1 MKICLFVH
9 CFFPEHFYGTE
20 AYTFELARNL
30 QKLNHDVVVVTS
42 TFIGE
47 ASGGDLISRYTY
59 EGIPVLRIDGN
70 RFPQHRVRDTYLQP
84 GLTSLFEKLLLEQQP
99 DLVHITH
106 LINHTASLLDV
117 VNRLRIPAVFTLTDF
132 FGICYTNKLEDAGGE
147 LCQGPDVMRTNCLA
161 CYLRA
166 RSMNGSSRILR
177 SLAPAC
183 WRMAPFL
190 NRLGSLSLLQKT
202 PLGQLVA
209 DLRARPA
216 LLAKRYSYLQ
226 MVITPTRFLRNV
238 YQRSG
243 LSVPAQTSWFGI
255 DIDRA
260 PKPQRASPLP
270 LRIGYIGQLASH
282 KGVDLLVRAFKA
294 LRPCTAEL
302 NLWGPLDQN
311 PIYARLLMRLADGAS
326 VRFAGTF
333 PPRRMAAVLKEID
346 VLVIPSRWYENS
358 PLVMLSALACHTPV
372 VVSAVEGLTEFV
384 VEGHNGFSFRRGDW
398 RHLRDQLERFV
409 VDSNLAPQLSRTT
422 SYPRTTLD
430 MTKDVIATY
439 EHVITTSLDPFAQE
453 QS

>member
-30 QKLNHDVVVVTS
+30 QKLGHDVVVVTS
-42 TFIGE
+42 TFVGE
-47 ASGGDLISRYTY
+47 ASGGDLISQYSY

-70 RFPQHRVRDTYLQP
+70 RFPQQRVRDTYFQP

-117 VNRLRIPAVFTLTDF
+117 VHRLRIPVVSTLTDF
-132 FGICYTNKLEDAGGE
+132 FGICFTNKLEDAGGK
-147 LCQGPDVMRTNCLA
+147 LCGGPDVMRTNCLA
-161 CYLRA
+161 CYVRA
-166 RSMNGSSRILR
+166 RCMNGSSRILR
-177 SLAPAC
+177 LLSPVC
-183 WRMAPFL
+183 WRMAPLL
-190 NRLGSLSLLQKT
+190 NRLGGLTLLQKT

-216 LLAKRYSYLQ
+216 ILAERYSNLQ
-226 MVITPTRFLRNV
+226 MVITPTSFLLNI
-238 YQRSG
+238 YQRNG
-243 LSVPAQTSWFGI
+243 LAVPAQASWFGI
-255 DIDRA
+255 DIDRT
-260 PKPQRASPLP
+260 PKPRRASPWP
-270 LRIGYIGQLASH
+270 LRIGYIGQLDYH
-282 KGVDLLVRAFKA
+282 KGVDLLLRAFKA
-294 LRPCTAEL
+294 LRPGAAEL
-302 NLWGPLDQN
+302 SLWGPLDQN
-311 PIYARLLMRLADGAS
+311 PIYARLLMRLADGAP

-333 PPRRMAAVLKEID
+333 PPRRMAAVLRQID

-384 VEGHNGFSFRRGDW
+384 KEGHNGFSFRRGDW

-409 VDSNLAPQLSRTT
+409 ADSNLAPQLSCSTA
-422 SYPRTTLD
+422 YPRTTLD
-430 MTKDVIATY
+430 MTRDVLGAY
-439 EHVITTSLDPFAQE
+439 EHVLTTSLDPLAPE
-453 QS
+453 